1 VGTVNTDVKNVI
13 FETEQNSQYDEKAK
27 KVLGNKQIL
36 AQIIVNTVEDF
47 KNMNPQEVIPYI
59 EGEPIISRMPVDPGM
74 TNVDEEEPTERITGS
89 NTEDTENKEGMVR
102 FDVVFYVRLRDGRAQ
117 IIINVESQKDDPTE
131 YHIINRT
138 VYYACRLISSQK
150 DRDFINQ
157 KYNDIKRVYT
167 IWVCMDA
174 GENCLNHIHLTND
187 SLLGNHKWKGRTD
200 LLNIFLIGLSGKLP
214 EAGNDKYKLHRFL
227 GTVFSDSMT
236 TNEKINLLESEY
248 KIPMEQQLKEGLDN
262 MCNLSQGIVERTT
275 KRVTESVTK
284 SVTESVTA
292 SVTAS
297 VTESVTANVTTEL
310 STEHTIAIMDSLG
323 ISVDEAMGMLKVAE
337 KDRESLKAAVEAR
350 LAQGAVAN

>member
-1 VGTVNTDVKNVI
+1 
-13 FETEQNSQYDEKAK
+13 
-27 KVLGNKQIL
+27 
-36 AQIIVNTVEDF
+36 
-47 KNMNPQEVIPYI
+47 
-59 EGEPIISRMPVDPGM
+59 
-74 TNVDEEEPTERITGS
+74 
-89 NTEDTENKEGMVR
+89 MVR

-236 TNEKINLLESEY
+236 TNEKINLLENEY

-262 MCNLSQGIVERTT
+262 MCNLSEGIVERTT
-275 KRVTESVTK
+275 KRVTESVT
-284 SVTESVTA
+284 ES
-292 SVTAS
+292 
-297 VTESVTANVTTEL
+297 VTTEL
-310 STEHTIAIMDSLG
+310 ATKHTIALMDSFSIG
-323 ISVDEAMGMLKVAE
+323 VDEAMEKLKVAE
-337 KDRESLKAAVEAR
+337 KYRESVKAAVEAR
-350 LAQGAVAN
+350 LAEAQLQIDRLNEYG

>member
-1 VGTVNTDVKNVI
+1 
-13 FETEQNSQYDEKAK
+13 
-27 KVLGNKQIL
+27 
-36 AQIIVNTVEDF
+36 
-47 KNMNPQEVIPYI
+47 
-59 EGEPIISRMPVDPGM
+59 
-74 TNVDEEEPTERITGS
+74 
-89 NTEDTENKEGMVR
+89 MVR
-102 FDVVFYVRLRDGRAQ
+102 FDVVFYVRLRDGKAQ

-150 DRDFINQ
+150 DREFKNQ

-167 IWVCMDA
+167 IWVCFDA

-214 EAGNDKYKLHRFL
+214 EAGEDKYKLHRFL